1 MAEKKRYH
9 QSVKD
14 RMAESRGEEKHMM
27 RRKMSE
33 GDYAGAEP
41 RRRQEMEDAGM
52 LREDHRQV
60 ANMPQEVMYKP
71 WPKAGHYMDGGL
83 DDTIRGIDNQMDE
96 DGRDAKRH
104 KQNNKW

>member
-9 QSVKD
+9 QSPKAKMHE
-14 RMAESRGEEKHMM
+14 RRGEERHMA
-27 RRKMSE
+27 RKKMSE

-52 LREDHRQV
+52 IRESHHEV

-71 WPKAGHYMDGGL
+71 WPKAGHYLDGEL
-83 DDTIRGIDNQMDE
+83 NDTISGIDRQMDE
-96 DGRDAKRH
+96 DGRDAKKHRGVH
-104 KQNNKW
+104 KW